1 MPKKPEKKRHL
12 TQLREALDL
21 NQAEFA
27 RRLGVSASMIKKV
40 EEGTRAGS
48 EDLKARIYAETGL
61 MFFNRDEV
69 ANLPAKPFAYSK
81 AQHQAWLQEVQFNQ
95 PSAAAAARVILRL
108 VELMLLAAARPGV
121 HKSYQA
127 FNGLLLAIER
137 VKEEFGLEKHLEAEM
152 RDRHMTETRR
162 FTVRE
167 LRADAALARLWHF
180 QDDRKLKPDETVLVE
195 KTTKWFPGR
204 EINHIL
210 SQHRELISEILQT
223 QDGELSAEAKAKLE
237 VLNQK
242 IEKEIE
248 GQMAKF
254 MPPGS
259 LVK

>member
-1 MPKKPEKKRHL
+1 M
-12 TQLREALDL
+12 
-21 NQAEFA
+21 
-27 RRLGVSASMIKKV
+27 
-40 EEGTRAGS
+40 
-48 EDLKARIYAETGL
+48 
-61 MFFNRDEV
+61 
-69 ANLPAKPFAYSK
+69 
-81 AQHQAWLQEVQFNQ
+81 
-95 PSAAAAARVILRL
+95 
-108 VELMLLAAARPGV
+108 AAARPGV

-127 FNGLLLAIER
+127 FNGLLLALER

-152 RDRHMTETRR
+152 RDRQMTETRR

-167 LRADAALARLWHF
+167 LRADAALAKLWHF

-210 SQHRELISEILQT
+210 TQHRELISEILQT

-237 VLNQK
+237 ALNQK

-248 GQMAKF
+248 GQMARF
-254 MPPGS
+254 IPPGS